1 MTVREPWCLHV
12 GRAYGVS
19 TAVRVVCY
27 YGCRV
32 GVGVG
37 AGVRVRVEVSAWS
50 SLRAGVAA
58 LPDDEWH
65 EVRQLDVGLRV

>member
-1 MTVREPWCLHV
+1 M
-12 GRAYGVS
+12 
-19 TAVRVVCY
+19 VCY